1 MDKNGQL
8 INLINSLIK
17 SFNDYD
23 NNLKNRFKADSIIL
37 SLEENAD
44 KNLNKLINLSY
55 RRYKDV
61 KYGIKLDNILNRQK
75 TKYEQ
80 LNKEIQN
87 DKLYSS
93 NIIDLEKAKL
103 FKSAV
108 TIKNKEIYNIRE
120 NLISNLRS
128 NKDNLKNRIV
138 KKQSQNNKITSKKK
152 TPKLKI
158 KIENNNTS
166 SQSSLRNSLK
176 FLSNKYIRSR
186 KGTIK
191 NNNKYDAHKFL
202 DNLVKEDYKTFFS
215 TIDSYHTFLGK
226 LKNISNEKYDGK
238 GIKISKDNFEPIQT
252 NLSPNCLNFL
262 TYRENNSQLKAQN
275 KIKKD
280 LEFDIKKIQS
290 IKTTYDKKN
299 KLKNK
304 LIPYNMNENIQSE
317 TLDNIHNKNRSL
329 SLNII
334 KNFNNNNMD
343 NYNNSFD
350 KNNNLSYKKN
360 KINKTIID
368 KKNYNYRNTA
378 NIVLNETKNG
388 LLNSQNFINKR
399 KIFNN
404 YFNKCFQNSNNKQKQ
419 NISNKKKNINELKN
433 EYIKRNSIKVKN
445 EIFEYNQKKK
455 FDIKKDFQDIYEQK
469 KLEWKEEE
477 KQNKLKKL
485 KEEQELKDINDFLLY
500 SDRKHK

>member
-1 MDKNGQL
+1 M
-8 INLINSLIK
+8 
-17 SFNDYD
+17 
-23 NNLKNRFKADSIIL
+23 
-37 SLEENAD
+37 
-44 KNLNKLINLSY
+44 
-55 RRYKDV
+55 
-61 KYGIKLDNILNRQK
+61 
-75 TKYEQ
+75 
-80 LNKEIQN
+80 
-87 DKLYSS
+87 
-93 NIIDLEKAKL
+93 
-103 FKSAV
+103 
-108 TIKNKEIYNIRE
+108 
-120 NLISNLRS
+120 
-128 NKDNLKNRIV
+128 
-138 KKQSQNNKITSKKK
+138 
-152 TPKLKI
+152 
-158 KIENNNTS
+158 
-166 SQSSLRNSLK
+166 
-176 FLSNKYIRSR
+176 
-186 KGTIK
+186 K

-280 LEFDIKKIQS
+280 LEFDLKKIQS

-317 TLDNIHNKNRSL
+317 TSDNIHNKNRSL

-334 KNFNNNNMD
+334 KNFKNNNMD

-350 KNNNLSYKKN
+350 KNNNLSYKKK

-445 EIFEYNQKKK
+445 EIFEYNTKKK

-485 KEEQELKDINDFLLY
+485 KEEHELKDINDFLLY